1 LSEVTLTPFNFQQES
16 TPILWDDYNPVKKIA
31 MHKNMNYVIAGVEQ
45 QKADDLAV
53 IDRNLTQ

>member
-1 LSEVTLTPFNFQQES
+1 VVAWCANVFMQDRTPS
-16 TPILWDDYNPVKKIA
+16 PALKKVD

-53 IDRNLTQ
+53 IDRSLTR